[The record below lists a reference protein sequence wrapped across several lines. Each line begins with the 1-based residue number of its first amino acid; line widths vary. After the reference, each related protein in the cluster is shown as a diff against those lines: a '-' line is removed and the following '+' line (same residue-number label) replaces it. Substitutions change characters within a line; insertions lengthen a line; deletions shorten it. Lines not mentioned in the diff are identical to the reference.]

1 MISQEILQIAAE
13 LLKHEDAEVREQA
26 ALLEGSF
33 ALSGIGRTQFEF
45 AFDNLKELL
54 EDEDLRVREAASWSL
69 CRLTVNQDGC
79 QRLVEGGIPEF
90 MIMSFIQHSDPKEV
104 RYDEAQYLIH
114 LLEAFVNITFSDAGI
129 ATLLGRD
136 AIAQFTKLIGD

>member
-1 MISQEILQIAAE
+1 M
-13 LLKHEDAEVREQA
+13 LKHEDPEVREQA

-45 AFDNLKELL
+45 AYENLKELL
-54 EDEDLRVREAASWSL
+54 EDDDLRVREAASWAL

-90 MIMSFIQHSDPKEV
+90 MIISFI
-104 RYDEAQYLIH
+104 
-114 LLEAFVNITFSDAGI
+114 
-129 ATLLGRD
+129 
-136 AIAQFTKLIGD
+136 